1 MSTQPSSNPKPKHW
15 EDPADV
21 QRRQTDYFLSLLS
34 DPAVVEYVNACV
46 RRGISVYDA
55 LVGYTEGVPI
65 EYLLAVG
72 GADA

>member
-1 MSTQPSSNPKPKHW
+1 M
-15 EDPADV
+15 

-46 RRGISVYDA
+46 RRDISVYDA